1 MYYQPAT
8 GRPLAAQL
16 ARPPGAAVR
25 VTGRHGR
32 TCVPAQTQASTVP
45 IFAN

>member
-1 MYYQPAT
+1 MYCKRAT
-8 GRPLAAQL
+8 GRPLATQL

-25 VTGRHGR
+25 VIGRHGR
-32 TCVPAQTQASTVP
+32 ACVPAQASTVP